1 MVVFNFLWP
10 CGSPHDAVLNH
21 HIVHL
26 RLPGTHPIFTVRLC
40 RLQAKGSNAESREM
54 VGAVAAAAAAAAA
67 EAAENQGEADDD
79 DEPAHA
85 DDEMA
90 GAADGNNEHEHGD
103 DEMSGAA
110 LLLGLAAG
118 RTNGQ

>member
-1 MVVFNFLWP
+1 MGVFNFLWL

-21 HIVHL
+21 HMMHL
-26 RLPGTHPIFTVRLC
+26 RLPGTNPFSTVRLC
-40 RLQAKGSNAESREM
+40 RLQAKRSNAESREM
-54 VGAVAAAAAAAAA
+54 VGVVAAA
-67 EAAENQGEADDD
+67 AAENQGEGDDD

-90 GAADGNNEHEHGD
+90 GAADGNSEYEHDD